1 MSESLDPEKL
11 PHGLYLLHWRGGG
24 TSMAAVGSD
33 AKGRRWYMP
42 TNWVSG
48 PCLEWG
54 RVARVEAYVSREEH
68 EPAPMAVAGGSP
80 LTPEQR
86 TAALLAVHFGDN
98 WAENVPGTFQ
108 VALRSLCVEV
118 ERLQFE
124 LKAMTESRR
133 LACVGWDAAIEERER
148 LQIEVERLRAMN
160 ERAAALVEA
169 HETGDGSNLCEML
182 AAKIRALLPSQ

>member
-1 MSESLDPEKL
+1 MSEPLDPEKL

-54 RVARVEAYVSREEH
+54 RVARVEAYVTREEH
-68 EPAPMAVAGGSP
+68 EPAPLAVTGKPP

-86 TAALLAVHFGDN
+86 TAALLTVHFGDN
-98 WAENVPGTFQ
+98 WAEHVPGTFQ
-108 VALRSLCVEV
+108 VALRSLCAEV
-118 ERLQFE
+118 E
-124 LKAMTESRR
+124 
-133 LACVGWDAAIEERER
+133 G
-148 LQIEVERLRAMN
+148 LRALN

-182 AAKIRALLPSQ
+182 AAKIRAMLPCQ